1 MKPLYS
7 TKVTL
12 NTYITLSE
20 DEKLMKI
27 EYQIANISM
36 FNIYKMVSTF
46 VKNNTFFFFPIF
58 ADDIHKVH
66 KRLLDDQMCSYFSNF
81 FSTKKND

>member
-1 MKPLYS
+1 
-7 TKVTL
+7 
-12 NTYITLSE
+12 
-20 DEKLMKI
+20 
-27 EYQIANISM
+27 M

-46 VKNNTFFFFPIF
+46 VKNNTFFFQPIF

>member
-46 VKNNTFFFFPIF
+46 VKNNTFFFQPIF
-58 ADDIHKVH
+58 ADDIHK
-66 KRLLDDQMCSYFSNF
+66 FI
-81 FSTKKND
+81 NDF

>member
-46 VKNNTFFFFPIF
+46 VKNNTFFFQPIF

-66 KRLLDDQMCSYFSNF
+66 KRLLDD
-81 FSTKKND
+81 